1 MNGKLETSPN
11 GGRHDRSQWDDDLAD
26 AINVPPVTV
35 AEHKYPLRDLI
46 ASGMLSGAVAGCV
59 SLMANVIG
67 SVLWPAITGAPQHP
81 LRLIQIYLTFPL
93 GETALRLDGG
103 LTVAAGCGLYLFT
116 GMLYGVIFRLV
127 LSAYFPRADLGARL
141 LMSSALMLVV
151 WIINFYAI
159 LSWLQPLLLGGRW
172 IVELIP
178 WWVAAL
184 THLVFGWTMAA
195 LHAPHNQN
203 GPRATT

>member
-1 MNGKLETSPN
+1 MDAKVEASPN
-11 GGRHDRSQWDDDLAD
+11 GGRPSRSQWSDDLAG
-26 AINVPPVTV
+26 AINVPPVSV
-35 AEHKYPLRDLI
+35 AEHDRPCRDLI
-46 ASGMLSGAVAGCV
+46 ASGMLLGAMAGCV
-59 SLMANVIG
+59 SLMVNVIG
-67 SVLWPAITGAPQHP
+67 SVALPAITGEPQHP

-103 LTVAAGCGLYLFT
+103 LTMAAGCGLYLLT
-116 GMLYGVIFRLV
+116 GVIYGVIFEFV
-127 LSAYFPRADLGARL
+127 LSTYFPRAGLGARL

-178 WWVAAL
+178 WWVAGL

-195 LHAPHNQN
+195 IHPTQS
-203 GPRATT
+203 G